1 MWKENYTTMQTLGR
15 FFIIGGTVL
24 VGGIN
29 IFFFKDIEALEQ
41 SEKLIVYG
49 KIYLFA
55 LIVPLISIIGVII
68 SNKLLINRK
77 VQFQPKPNLNII
89 IGSEIFSNTFK
100 FSSNE

>member
-1 MWKENYTTMQTLGR
+1 MHTTMQTLGR

-29 IFFFKDIEALEQ
+29 IVFFKDIEALGQ

-55 LIVPLISIIGVII
+55 LIVPLISILGVII
-68 SNKLLINRK
+68 SNKLLIKRK

-89 IGSEIFSNTFK
+89 IGSFVFVIFSYLYFGILW
-100 FSSNE
+100 